1 MITTK
6 STQLRFQLVKS
17 KCLTEVVGIGISKY
31 APFSPQNW
39 KHYPRE

>member
-6 STQLRFQLVKS
+6 STQLRVQLVKS
-17 KCLTEVVGIGISKY
+17 MCLTEVVGGISKY